1 MTRMEVDPADPSR
14 FTAWSGLGKLALEDR
29 MQVTDTNTSG
39 DTKTCRVVK
48 LGPVLVGEA
57 EFAVSPAS
65 TPNHCVVQWREDVMV
80 PFLPRFLAPVVG
92 WFGKILFGLSI
103 SRMAKKTPA

>member
-1 MTRMEVDPADPSR
+1 MTRMDVDPTDPSR

-29 MQVTDTNTSG
+29 MQVIDTNTSG
-39 DTKTCRVVK
+39 EKRTCRVAK

-65 TPNHCVVQWREDVMV
+65 TQDQCVVEWREDVTV

-92 WFGKILFGLSI
+92 WFGKLLFGLSI